1 MNSDSYLPFHQSWLE
16 DDEINEV
23 VDALKSGWLT
33 TGPKTKSFEEA
44 FKNYI
49 GSKHAI
55 GLNSCTAGLH
65 MSLAVQ
71 DFEPGD
77 EVIVPPITFPATANV
92 VVHQNLKPVFVDV
105 EPDTLNLDAAKL
117 EEKISPRT
125 RAIIP
130 VHFAGHACDMDAI
143 DAVAQKHNL
152 CVIEDAAHAIETR
165 YKGRKVGTLG
175 RLASFSF
182 YATKNITTG
191 EGGMLTTDDDDLAEK
206 ITVMRLH
213 GLSRD
218 AWKRYGKSGFAH
230 WQLHA
235 PGFKYN
241 MSDINAAMGIHQIK
255 KVDRFLEIRKRYA
268 ARYDEAFSEF
278 EEVQPL
284 AVRDYTLSA
293 RHIYVLILK
302 LERLTITRDE
312 FLNAMQA
319 AGIGMAVHFTS
330 LHLQPY
336 FKEHFNSAAEPLP
349 NAAYASDRIVSLPL
363 YPKMT
368 PADVERVI
376 STAAALIQKHRA

>member
-1 MNSDSYLPFHQSWLE
+1 MNADSYLPYHQSWLE

-23 VDALKSGWLT
+23 VDTLKSGWLT

-71 DFEPGD
+71 EFEPGD
-77 EVIVPPITFPATANV
+77 EVLVPPITFPATVNV

-105 EPDTLNLDAAKL
+105 EPDTLNLDATKL

-143 DAVAQKHNL
+143 DAVAQKHKL

-175 RLASFSF
+175 SLASFSF

-206 ITVMRLH
+206 IRVMRLH

-241 MSDINAAMGIHQIK
+241 MSDINASLGIHQLK

-268 ARYDEAFSEF
+268 ARYNEAFGEL
-278 EEVQPL
+278 EEVEPL
-284 AVRDYTLSA
+284 AVRDYTDPA
-293 RHIYVLILK
+293 YHIYVLILK
-302 LERLTITRDE
+302 LERLTLTRDE
-312 FLNAMQA
+312 FLNAMQE

-336 FKEHFNSAAEPLP
+336 FKERFNSHIEPLP
-349 NAAYASDRIVSLPL
+349 NAAHCSNRIVSLPL

-376 STAAALIQKHRA
+376 STATALIKKHRA